1 MAKPVAGDG
10 KIRVF
15 GLFGGSDN
23 QITAQ
28 QVRRGR
34 VCAVFGGSDIDLRGA
49 TIADQGATITII
61 SIFGSVRF
69 LVPED
74 WAVNV
79 QTRAVFGGIATQRS
93 APTSPVSQLT
103 LTGLCLF
110 GGVKTKS

>member
-1 MAKPVAGDG
+1 MAADG

-28 QVRRGR
+28 HVRSGR
-34 VCAVFGGSDIDLRGA
+34 VYALFGGSDIDLRGA
-49 TIADQGATITII
+49 TIADEGAKVTVV
-61 SIFGSVRF
+61 SIFGGVRF

-79 QTRAVFGGIATQRS
+79 KTRAVFGGIATQRS
-93 APTSPVSQLT
+93 TPTAPVSELT

-110 GGVKTKS
+110 SGVKIKS